1 MKRLW
6 LILPAAIM
14 LTAILLTGCKK
25 EQPQVSTEP
34 SAPEEESKGLIVKDS
49 AVEQQTG
56 GAVSVYTL
64 PKDTYF
70 DLAGMGNHLLTLG
83 RNGLT
88 LLTGEKG
95 EVLATLPTTEITP
108 LTVMDTAV
116 TGLAYYL
123 PSVRQVVVLNPQL
136 QMGTQME
143 MPENIVGNP
152 VISLVRNEVF
162 YSTGNELRGLNL
174 NTGISRLIRQQTAGT
189 QTLLGVYFNGTVL
202 LCQMTN
208 GTETVMTYISSETGQ
223 TLGNAQKVSNLQT
236 YGENFYANWMDGT
249 VRQSVF
255 GTRQDTYSCFLAPRP
270 GEDTAGGRQSVL
282 EMNGI
287 VDYVKTAGGIEF
299 SFYDLD
305 TGRCTSRVMVPN
317 MMMPTQ
323 LCCDGSRIWIL
334 TADEQNSLYSWDITK
349 SPVEG
354 GEDYTGPLYTLDN
367 PDTEGL
373 AQCRDQADDYE
384 VKYGVKILLWRD
396 AVKYSE
402 GHTLEIE
409 HNPQVIDGM
418 LEQMIS
424 VLEKFPEKFLLKTVE
439 AGWIRIAL
447 VQSIDGGQ
455 DWVQFWKEGDCY
467 VVISSHGDVVQSL
480 IRGISYGIDSHVLGN
495 SRDYDTWDEMNPKGF
510 AYAYDGEL
518 KERPAY
524 LEGNTRA
531 FTDTLSMR
539 YPLEDRCS
547 IFYNAMLPDNQEM
560 FTSPIMK
567 EKLLRVCTGIRE
579 SYNLE
584 KSTDTYPWEQY
595 LGTSLAYVEK

>member
-6 LILPAAIM
+6 LILPTVILLAI
-14 LTAILLTGCKK
+14 LLLTGCRK
-25 EQPQVSTEP
+25 EQPQMPTEP
-34 SAPEEESKGLIVKDS
+34 SAPEEETKGLVVKDS

-56 GAVSVYTL
+56 GAVSVYAL

-70 DLAGMGNHLLTLG
+70 DLAGMGSHLLTLG
-83 RNGLT
+83 HNGLT

-116 TGLAYYL
+116 TGLAYYQ
-123 PSVRQVVVLNPQL
+123 PGTRQVVVLNPQL
-136 QMGTQME
+136 QVVTQVE

-162 YSTGNELRGLNL
+162 YSAGNELRGLNL

-189 QTLLGVYFNGTVL
+189 QTLLGVYFDGKVL
-202 LCQMTN
+202 LCQMSN
-208 GTETVMTYISSETGQ
+208 GTETVMAYISTETGQ
-223 TLGNAQKVSNLQT
+223 TLGNAQRVSNLQT
-236 YGENFYANWMDGT
+236 YGDNFYANWMDGT

-255 GTRQDTYSCFLAPRP
+255 GTRQGMYHCFLAPRP
-270 GEDTAGGRQSVL
+270 GEDVTGGRQSML
-282 EMNGI
+282 AMNGI
-287 VDYVKTAGGIEF
+287 VDYVKTAGGVEF

-317 MMMPTQ
+317 MMMPSQ

-334 TADEQNSLYSWDITK
+334 TADEQNALYSWDITK
-349 SPVEG
+349 SSVEG
-354 GEDYTGPLYTLDN
+354 GEDYTGPLYTLEN

-373 AQCRDQADDYE
+373 AQCRDKADAYE
-384 VKYGVKILLWRD
+384 VKHGVKILLWDD
-396 AVKYSE
+396 AVKHTD
-402 GHTLEIE
+402 GHTFVKE
-409 HNPQVIDGM
+409 HNPQVIDEM
-418 LEQMIS
+418 LEQIVS

-447 VQSIDGGQ
+447 VQSIDDGQ
-455 DWVQFWKEGDCY
+455 NMIQFWKEGDCY
-467 VVISSHGDVVQSL
+467 VVISSHGDVAKSL
-480 IRGISYGIDSHVLGN
+480 IRGIAYGIDSHVLGN
-495 SRDYDTWDEMNPKGF
+495 SRDFDTWDQMNPKGF

-524 LEGNTRA
+524 LEGKTRA
-531 FTDTLSMR
+531 FADTVSMR

-584 KSTDTYPWEQY
+584 KSTDIYPWEQY
-595 LGTSLAYVEK
+595 LSASLAYVKQ